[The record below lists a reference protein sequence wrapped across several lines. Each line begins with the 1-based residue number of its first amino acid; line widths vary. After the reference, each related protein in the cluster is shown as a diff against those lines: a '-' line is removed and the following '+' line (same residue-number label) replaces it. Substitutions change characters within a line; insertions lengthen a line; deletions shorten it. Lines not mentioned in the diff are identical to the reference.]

1 MPNKHPVNCLH
12 HSSTLNLSGCLGAW
26 ILDWVKGC
34 VNHSYKN
41 TCCVRMSLVEKRNGK
56 TSQERMKHG
65 LWPTVLWPEAQ
76 SNINLIESFRSMP
89 YLFFQFGGPYS
100 LKRASQMALVL
111 KNQPANAGDK
121 KHRFDHWVEK
131 IDWRRA
137 WQPIPVFLPGV
148 SHGQRS
154 LAGYS
159 P

>member
-1 MPNKHPVNCLH
+1 
-12 HSSTLNLSGCLGAW
+12 
-26 ILDWVKGC
+26 
-34 VNHSYKN
+34 
-41 TCCVRMSLVEKRNGK
+41 MSLVEKRNGK

-121 KHRFDHWVEK
+121 KPRFDHWVEK
-131 IDWRRA
+131 TD
-137 WQPIPVFLPGV
+137 
-148 SHGQRS
+148 
-154 LAGYS
+154 
-159 P
+159 